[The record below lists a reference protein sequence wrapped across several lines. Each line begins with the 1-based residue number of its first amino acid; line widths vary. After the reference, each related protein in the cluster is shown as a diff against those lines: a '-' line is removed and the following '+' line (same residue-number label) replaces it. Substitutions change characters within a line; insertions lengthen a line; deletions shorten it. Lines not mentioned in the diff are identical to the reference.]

1 MLVVLYLCLMRGI
14 LFAVSLSVFREVM
27 RDESVVFLTIMRDPS
42 EAFLSAYNYYRIAEK
57 TGKSANEFVAE

>member
-1 MLVVLYLCLMRGI
+1 M
-14 LFAVSLSVFREVM
+14 FAVSLSVFREVM

-57 TGKSANEFVAE
+57 TGKSAKQFVAE

>member
-1 MLVVLYLCLMRGI
+1 MRGI

-27 RDESVVFLTIMRDPS
+27 RDESVVFLTILRDPS

-57 TGKSANEFVAE
+57 TGKSAKQFVAE